1 MRGEG
6 EEGGGR
12 EVGEREVRHVHA
24 FKHRQHVLPP
34 AHRLDRHAA
43 VMVTRRGGEGR
54 LVQNKDDVIR
64 GEEKCVHRQQE
75 EKRRPSQHP
84 SE

>member
-1 MRGEG
+1 MPSNIAKTRVRLRVRVRGEG

-12 EVGEREVRHVHA
+12 EVGEREARHVHA
-24 FKHRQHVLPP
+24 FEHRQHVLPP

-54 LVQNKDDVIR
+54 LVQNQGDER
-64 GEEKCVHRQQE
+64 W
-75 EKRRPSQHP
+75 
-84 SE
+84 